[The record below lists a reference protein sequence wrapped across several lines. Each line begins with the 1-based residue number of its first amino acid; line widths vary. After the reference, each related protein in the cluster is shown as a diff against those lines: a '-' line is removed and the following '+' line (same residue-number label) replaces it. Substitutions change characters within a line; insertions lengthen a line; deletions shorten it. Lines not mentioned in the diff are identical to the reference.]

1 MGDDPARDGGGMTT
15 NAGTARQLAALA
27 RGDLHGTRELRL
39 AGGLT
44 EFPRDLFGL
53 ADSLEIL
60 DLGAG
65 SLTHLPDD
73 LGRLRK
79 LRVLF
84 CSGNPFDRLPPALGD
99 CPALSQIGFRGCGL
113 TEVPTEALP
122 PSLRW
127 LTLTDNRIA
136 ALPDALGRRP
146 HLQKLMLSGNR
157 LTALP
162 DSLAGTGC
170 LELLRLSANRFETLP
185 AWLTTLPA
193 LAWPTWA
200 GNPAEDH
207 PPAIRDRPIPWSD
220 LALGERLGEGASGTV
235 FAALWRGDGVPRP
248 VAVKLFKGAMTSDGL
263 PEREME
269 ACLAAG
275 PHPNLV
281 GGLGRLS
288 SHPSGAQ
295 GLVMPRL
302 PGAWRVLAGPPSLES
317 CSRDVYA
324 PGLGLDAEAVRRIA
338 RDVAAALVHLHGR
351 GLLHGDVYAHN
362 ILWDGST
369 GAATLSDFGA
379 ACRLPPGEVGADCQ
393 RLEVRAWGNLLGEL
407 LARCADAPPDLGAL
421 ERTCTQPEVA
431 RRPLMAEILAAL
443 S

>member
-1 MGDDPARDGGGMTT
+1 MTT

-44 EFPRDLFGL
+44 AFPRDLFGL

-65 SLTHLPDD
+65 SLTHLPED

-84 CSGNPFDRLPPALGD
+84 CSGNPFERLPPALGD

-113 TEVPTEALP
+113 TEVPAEALP

-136 ALPDALGRRP
+136 ALPDALGQRP
-146 HLQKLMLSGNR
+146 CLQKLMLSGNR

-162 DSLAGTGC
+162 DGLAGAGR

-185 AWLTTLPA
+185 AWLTALPA

-200 GNPAEDH
+200 GNPAEG
-207 PPAIRDRPIPWSD
+207 PPPSIRDRPILWSD
-220 LALGERLGEGASGTV
+220 LALGEHLGEGASGAV
-235 FAALWRGDGVPRP
+235 FAALWREDEAGTA

-275 PHPNLV
+275 LHPNLV

-288 SHPSGAQ
+288 GHPSGAQ

-302 PGAWRVLAGPPSLES
+302 PSDWRVLAGPPSLEN

-324 PGLGLDAEAVRRIA
+324 PGLALDAGVVRRIA

-362 ILWDGST
+362 ILWDGTT

-379 ACRLPPGEVGADCQ
+379 ACRLPPGEAGADLQ
-393 RLEVRAWGNLLGEL
+393 RLEVRAWGILLDEL
-407 LARCADAPPDLGAL
+407 LAHCPNPLPDLAAL
-421 ERTCTQPEVA
+421 AQVCIQPEVA
-431 RRPLMAEILAAL
+431 RRPLMAEIRAAL

>member
-1 MGDDPARDGGGMTT
+1 MTT
-15 NAGTARQLAALA
+15 NAGTARQLTALA
-27 RGDLHGTRELRL
+27 RGDLQGTCELRL

-44 EFPRDLFGL
+44 EFPRDVFGL

-65 SLTHLPDD
+65 SLTRLPED

-84 CSGNPFDRLPPALGD
+84 CSGNPFERLPPALGD
-99 CPALSQIGFRGCGL
+99 CLALSQIGFRGCGL
-113 TEVPTEALP
+113 TEVPAEALP

-127 LTLTDNRIA
+127 LTLTDNRIST
-136 ALPDALGRRP
+136 LPDALGHRP
-146 HLQKLMLSGNR
+146 FLQKLMLSGNR

-162 DSLAGTGC
+162 NGLAGAGR
-170 LELLRLSANRFETLP
+170 LELLRLSANRFEALP
-185 AWLTTLPA
+185 AWLNALPA

-200 GNPAEDH
+200 GNPLEG
-207 PPAIRDRPIPWSD
+207 PPPPTRERSIPWSD
-220 LALGERLGEGASGTV
+220 LVLNERLGEGASGEV
-235 FAALWRGDGVPRP
+235 FAAQWRRDDADTA

-269 ACLAAG
+269 ACLSAG
-275 PHPNLV
+275 THPNLA
-281 GGLGRLS
+281 GGLGRLTD
-288 SHPSGAQ
+288 HPGGTQ

-302 PGAWRVLAGPPSLES
+302 PDDWRVLAAPPSLES

-324 PGLGLDAEAVRRIA
+324 PDLRLPVGVVRRIA
-338 RDVAAALVHLHGR
+338 RQIATAVVHLHGR
-351 GLLHGDVYAHN
+351 GLLHGDLYAHN
-362 ILWDGST
+362 ILWDGTT

-379 ACRLPPGEVGADCQ
+379 ACRLPPGEAGRNLQ
-393 RLEVRAWGNLLGEL
+393 RLEVRAWGILLGEL
-407 LARCADAPPDLGAL
+407 LAHCREPLPDLATL
-421 ERTCTQPEVA
+421 ERACTQPETA
-431 RRPLMAEILAAL
+431 RRPLMADLLAAL